1 MKFTETT
8 VSGVFLI
15 ELDLHADDRG
25 SFARSFCVDEFNE
38 AGMDIHVVQ
47 ANISFNKH
55 SGAVRG
61 MHYQVSPHAEAKVVR
76 CTRGALYD
84 VVVDLRPDSPSYSQW
99 FGIELNAENRKA
111 MFVPKGCAHGFQTL
125 VDGTEV
131 SYLMSERYV
140 PEAASGVRYDDPAF
154 GIEWPMAVS
163 SVSDRDQG
171 WPDFKP
177 QVGTGMTE
185 Q

>member
-1 MKFTETT
+1 MKFTETK

-15 ELDLHADDRG
+15 EPELHADDRG
-25 SFARSFCVDEFNE
+25 SFARSFCIDEFNE
-38 AGMDIHVVQ
+38 AGIDIQVVQ
-47 ANISFNKH
+47 ANISFNKY

-76 CTRGALYD
+76 CTSGALYD
-84 VVVDLRPDSPSYSQW
+84 VVVDLRPDSPSYCQW
-99 FGIELNAENRKA
+99 IAIELNAENRHA

-154 GIEWPMAVS
+154 GIDWPLKVS
-163 SVSDRDQG
+163 SVSDRDRS

-177 QVGTGMTE
+177 QVRAGTTK
-185 Q
+185 

>member
-1 MKFTETT
+1 MNFAETKL
-8 VSGVFLI
+8 SGVFLI
-15 ELDLHADDRG
+15 EPELLKDDRG
-25 SFARSFCVDEFNE
+25 SFARSFCIDEFNE
-38 AGMDIHVVQ
+38 AGIEIQVVQ
-47 ANISFNKH
+47 ANISFNKY

-76 CTRGALYD
+76 CTSGSLYD

-99 FGIELNAENRKA
+99 IGIELNAENRYA

-154 GIEWPMAVS
+154 GIDWPLKVS
-163 SVSDRDQG
+163 SVSDRDRS
-171 WPDFKP
+171 WSDFKP
-177 QVGTGMTE
+177 QVSARTTK
-185 Q
+185 

>member
-1 MKFTETT
+1 MIFSETKL
-8 VSGVFLI
+8 SGVLLVEP
-15 ELDLHADDRG
+15 ELHVDDRG
-25 SFARSFCVDEFNE
+25 SFARSFCIDEFDK
-38 AGMDIHVVQ
+38 AGIDFQVVQ
-47 ANISFNKH
+47 ANISFNKY

-76 CTRGALYD
+76 CTSGALYD
-84 VVVDLRPDSPSYSQW
+84 VLVDLRPDSPSYSQW
-99 FGIELNAENRKA
+99 IGVELNAENRYA

-125 VDGTEV
+125 VDNTEV

-140 PEAASGVRYDDPAF
+140 AEAASGVRYDDPAI
-154 GIEWPMAVS
+154 GIEWPLVVS
-163 SVSDRDQG
+163 SVSDRDRD
-171 WPDFKP
+171 WPDFQP